1 MTTVKLSGRQED
13 IDTILKL
20 LRHIEYLGEVGASRN
35 ILVRVDGDGSGRIH
49 VYNEHGLKIDNNKY
63 NIEQNI
69 EGPLVAVYDIGWS
82 SLSDCC
88 LQNTGLHT

>member
-63 NIEQNI
+63 NIKQTMESS
-69 EGPLVAVYDIGWS
+69 LVAVYDIG
-82 SLSDCC
+82 
-88 LQNTGLHT
+88 

>member
-35 ILVRVDGDGSGRIH
+35 ILVRVDGD
-49 VYNEHGLKIDNNKY
+49 
-63 NIEQNI
+63 
-69 EGPLVAVYDIGWS
+69 
-82 SLSDCC
+82 
-88 LQNTGLHT
+88 

>member
-1 MTTVKLSGRQED
+1 MKTIQISGSEKD
-13 IDTILKL
+13 IDTVVTL

-49 VYNEHGLKIDNNKY
+49 VYDEQGLKIDNQPY

-69 EGPLVAVYDIGWS
+69 EGPLVAVYDIG
-82 SLSDCC
+82 
-88 LQNTGLHT
+88 